1 MLDFSVQSNYCHGC
15 SLGPKPGE
23 GNYKKRQESHSHV
36 CQENFGGSSNTME
49 VEAASVIF
57 SRSKELHNMQYT
69 TVLSD
74 RDSKAFLQVS
84 SLNNKEIVKED
95 CVNHVARRVFARVDK
110 IKKAKKGLGGK
121 GQLTKV
127 VMKKLTGYYASTL
140 KENAPDVRKMQ
151 QGVFATLLHSYSTDE
166 EPRHVAC
173 PPGEDSWCH
182 YNRHQALLA
191 ARKPSTAQAH
201 HPAFSKA
208 IVTELCPLY
217 NRLGSADLLER
228 C

>member
-1 MLDFSVQSNYCHGC
+1 
-15 SLGPKPGE
+15 
-23 GNYKKRQESHSHV
+23 
-36 CQENFGGSSNTME
+36 
-49 VEAASVIF
+49 
-57 SRSKELHNMQYT
+57 MQYT

-74 RDSKAFLQVS
+74 RDSKAFLHVS
-84 SLNNKEIVKED
+84 SLNLYNKEIVKED
-95 CVNHVARRVFARVDK
+95 CVNHVAKRVFARVDK

-127 VMKKLTGYYASTL
+127 VMKKLTGYYASAL
-140 KENAPDVRKMQ
+140 KGNAPDVRKMQ

-201 HPAFSKA
+201 RPVFSKA

-228 C
+228 CSRMQTQNANESLNALV